1 MNGMTDLTAEQFWTD
16 GADAPVARLRLSKAE
31 MDVMAAQAG
40 EAADFLKVLGHDGRL
55 MILCHLLSG
64 EKSVTELEQL
74 LSSRQAAVSQQLAR
88 LRLEGVVTPRR
99 EGKQIFYRLT
109 DPRVREAIA
118 LVYRLFCEAQGGR

>member
-1 MNGMTDLTAEQFWTD
+1 MMDLTADGPWSD
-16 GADAPVARLRLSKAE
+16 GADAPSDALRLSKTE
-31 MDVMAAQAG
+31 IDVMAAQAG

-99 EGKQIFYRLT
+99 EGKQIFYRLS
-109 DPRVREAIA
+109 DPRVREAIE
-118 LVYRLFCEAQGGR
+118 LVYRLFCKERGCR